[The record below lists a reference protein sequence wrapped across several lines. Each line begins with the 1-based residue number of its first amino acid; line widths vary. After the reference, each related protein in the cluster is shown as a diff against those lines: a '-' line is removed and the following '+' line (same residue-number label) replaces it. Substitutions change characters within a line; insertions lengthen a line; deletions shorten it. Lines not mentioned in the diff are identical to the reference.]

1 MNPGKLNERI
11 RLLRMD
17 EGTSDGRG
25 GYTNSGWVT
34 IREDWAMVEQQH
46 GSRFESNGKT
56 VHEKPYL
63 ITMHSRRP
71 NVAGDYDPNDTNP
84 ADFDTAVAL
93 NELSERFAI
102 YYRGRLIVLHSVIEE
117 DKEVNRIIGY
127 SKKVAWQPATS

>member
-1 MNPGKLNERI
+1 
-11 RLLRMD
+11 
-17 EGTSDGRG
+17 
-25 GYTNSGWVT
+25 
-34 IREDWAMVEQQH
+34 
-46 GSRFESNGKT
+46 
-56 VHEKPYL
+56 
-63 ITMHSRRP
+63 MHSRRP